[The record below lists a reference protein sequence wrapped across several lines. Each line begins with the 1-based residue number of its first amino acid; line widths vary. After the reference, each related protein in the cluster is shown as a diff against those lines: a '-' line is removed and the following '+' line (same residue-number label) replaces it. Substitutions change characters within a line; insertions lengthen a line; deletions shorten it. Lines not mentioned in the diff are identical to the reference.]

1 LYSQTLELSHS
12 NTQKTLNTKTQ
23 NMELKTKIHAEDG
36 KQEIFITRE
45 FDLPVEL
52 LFKAYTEA
60 ELFEQWMGTKVTK
73 FENKQHGSYR
83 FETSNPQGDVVFSA
97 NGTIHEVTDN
107 EKITRTF
114 QMENTPF
121 PVQIEFLEF
130 EKITDTTSKITI
142 QTIYKSVDF
151 RDQMLKLPFAQGI
164 NMAHNRLQEM
174 FKRENR

>member
-97 NGTIHEVTDN
+97 NGTIHEVIDN
-107 EKITRTF
+107 EKIIRTF

-130 EKITDTTSKITI
+130 EKITDTTSKLTI